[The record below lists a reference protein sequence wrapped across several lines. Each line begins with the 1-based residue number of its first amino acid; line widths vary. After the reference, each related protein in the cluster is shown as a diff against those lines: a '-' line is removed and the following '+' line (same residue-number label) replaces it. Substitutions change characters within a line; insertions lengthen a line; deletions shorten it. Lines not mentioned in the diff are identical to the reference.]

1 MGAAPRQLLLLRV
14 ICNKIEASNCIPPVD
29 ASTRAALIARCSPY
43 LQPGTSLPQSWEE
56 LPLTIRLVIE
66 ANDAEAAAV
75 YRGVMPAELEAQVLA
90 GKWSAEGPAPRDWAA
105 EKAAAIDAALASLP
119 APLTAEEQ
127 AAQVRERQAEN
138 DQARM
143 NSFVTTYGR
152 WGA

>member
-1 MGAAPRQLLLLRV
+1 
-14 ICNKIEASNCIPPVD
+14 VD

-105 EKAAAIDAALASLP
+105 EKAAAIEAALASLP
-119 APLTAEEQ
+119 APLTPEQQ
-127 AAQVRERQAEN
+127 AAQVRERQVEN

-143 NSFVTTYGR
+143 NSFVATYGR